1 MNRTNHIVCSLLLCG
16 SFYATPAISI
26 ETASNCLSCE
36 AIQHAA
42 NLAEIERYLQQGN
55 PQTVAQLDKEAQEW
69 FSTFQEGG
77 MFFDG
82 WKKISDKVINNVPE
96 DEKVQTKLQMLALG
110 VRMGCE
116 WSKENDIRKI
126 STKMLKNWGK
136 EIRKAVDDRPAEIP
150 FVINRIEG
158 EVDVL
163 LFSMQ

>member
-1 MNRTNHIVCSLLLCG
+1 MNRFYYKLPIFLLC
-16 SFYATPAISI
+16 T
-26 ETASNCLSCE
+26 CLSATTVFSAGTVSKCLPCE

-42 NLAEIERYLQQGN
+42 NLIEIEKYLQQGN

-77 MFFDG
+77 MLFDG
-82 WKKISDKVINNVPE
+82 WKDISDKVINNVPE
-96 DEKVQTKLQMLALG
+96 NEKVQTKLQMLALG

-136 EIRKAVDDRPAEIP
+136 DIRKAVDNRPHEIP
-150 FVINRIEG
+150 LVINRIEC
-158 EVDVL
+158 EVDEL
-163 LFSMQ
+163 LFSVQ